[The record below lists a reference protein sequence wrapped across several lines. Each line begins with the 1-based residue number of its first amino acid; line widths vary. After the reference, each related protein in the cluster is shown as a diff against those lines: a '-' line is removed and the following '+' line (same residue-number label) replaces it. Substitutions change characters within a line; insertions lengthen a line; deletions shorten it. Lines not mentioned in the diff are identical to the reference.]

1 MNPLCF
7 HNDKPELPP
16 MSSDSHG
23 YLAAWADSNRIRQS
37 RTEKVMTKIRLTLT
51 QQEMEDCANCVP
63 FAMEKI
69 MLKLQV
75 RVPTDE

>member
-1 MNPLCF
+1 MAG
-7 HNDKPELPP
+7 
-16 MSSDSHG
+16 DSHG
-23 YLAAWADSNRIRQS
+23 YLAARTDSNRIRQS
-37 RTEKVMTKIRLTLT
+37 RTEKVMTKIRLALT

-75 RVPTDE
+75 RVFPLV